1 MTLSTPVKVIAF
13 AGLALILGAGGLLVL
28 TSHGT
33 SSPSVVPPVHHPAK
47 VIHVAVP
54 VKPTQL
60 ARHAAKPK
68 LVLNQDLPRQVA
80 HKLRLSREVVAFVYT
95 GASVSDRALL
105 VQARTGAHTASV
117 PFVPLDI
124 TDEQTA
130 VAVHGWAATSAD
142 PVVLVVKRPGKI
154 VFQLQGPTDSNTV
167 AQAAASAR

>member
-1 MTLSTPVKVIAF
+1 
-13 AGLALILGAGGLLVL
+13 
-28 TSHGT
+28 
-33 SSPSVVPPVHHPAK
+33 
-47 VIHVAVP
+47 
-54 VKPTQL
+54 
-60 ARHAAKPK
+60 
-68 LVLNQDLPRQVA
+68 
-80 HKLRLSREVVAFVYT
+80 
-95 GASVSDRALL
+95 